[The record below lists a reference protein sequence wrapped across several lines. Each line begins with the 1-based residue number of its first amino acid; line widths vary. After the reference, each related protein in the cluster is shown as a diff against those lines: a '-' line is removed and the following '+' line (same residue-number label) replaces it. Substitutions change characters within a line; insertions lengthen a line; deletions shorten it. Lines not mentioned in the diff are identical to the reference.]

1 MFGTTKAWPLGAGLL
16 LGTVLLLGLTQAA
29 VAAEQPSNGG
39 LLASGAGFAKAD
51 GSPRVKALQ
60 RHLRKAGERPGPID
74 GRFGPRTERA
84 VRHAQ
89 RRFGVSVDGVVGPRT
104 RAALAARLEAVRS
117 RTASRSPE
125 VAVDRRR
132 VAAERPSG
140 QPAATAVKPEPSNG
154 GEQPWILIALGAAG
168 LALGA
173 ALLARWAVAFARG
186 RRPTPAIVP
195 LGRGLELAGESENPE
210 IGPFSG
216 TAYAVEIPEL
226 RDKEKRA
233 KGSRF
238 YVLDPKRKL
247 PFWVRY
253 AEVHTPLPPALQA
266 HPEPWELQGALRP
279 GAAVLGYVT
288 VPTTY
293 PERHAEL
300 FSQIE
305 LIERLCKRRGFRLI
319 GVVRD
324 ENPGEQ
330 DTLER
335 PGIIYALEQFAAD
348 RASGLVVSD
357 VARLGQ
363 SRAEIDE
370 LLGRLSGR
378 GVSLLTLDPE
388 LDTSTAAGE
397 QAVRTIAAVGSR
409 PRPVPSTGRKRRTRV
424 RGNGNGNGS
433 GNGAAVRRQAEAE
446 PAGAVDSGR

>member
-1 MFGTTKAWPLGAGLL
+1 MFGTTRAWPTGAGLL
-16 LGTVLLLGLTQAA
+16 LGMVLLLGIPQAA
-29 VAAEQPSNGG
+29 LAAEQPTRG
-39 LLASGAGFAKAD
+39 LLASGAGFAKPD
-51 GSPRVKALQ
+51 GSQRVKVLQ
-60 RHLRKAGERPGPID
+60 RRLRAVGERPGPID

-84 VRHAQ
+84 VRRAQ
-89 RRFGVSVDGVVGPRT
+89 RHWHVKADGVVGPRT
-104 RAALAARLEAVRS
+104 RSALAARLSEVRS
-117 RTASRSPE
+117 RTDTPVPA
-125 VAVDRRR
+125 AR
-132 VAAERPSG
+132 VKRPTDT
-140 QPAATAVKPEPSNG
+140 PAATPVVASPA
-154 GEQPWILIALGAAG
+154 GEEGRPWILIALVAAG
-168 LALGA
+168 LGLGA
-173 ALLARWAVAFARG
+173 ALLVRYGVTVM
-186 RRPTPAIVP
+186 RRRHPAPAIVP
-195 LGRGLELAGESENPE
+195 LGRGLELAGESEDPG
-210 IGPFSG
+210 IGRFSG

-238 YVLDPKRKL
+238 YVLDPSRKL

-253 AEVHTPLPPALQA
+253 AEVQTPLPPALQA

-300 FSQIE
+300 FAQIE

-330 DTLER
+330 ETLER

-348 RASGLVVSD
+348 RATGLVVSD
-357 VARLGQ
+357 VARLGR
-363 SRAEIDE
+363 SRAEIDD

-388 LDTSTAAGE
+388 IDTSTAAGE
-397 QAVRTIAAVGSR
+397 EAVRTIAAVGSR
-409 PRPVPSTGRKRRTRV
+409 PRPATNGGRQRRIRV

-433 GNGAAVRRQAEAE
+433 AVRRQGDVGA
-446 PAGAVDSGR
+446 AGAVESGR

>member
-1 MFGTTKAWPLGAGLL
+1 M
-16 LGTVLLLGLTQAA
+16 VLLLGIAPAA
-29 VAAEQPSNGG
+29 LAAEQRRTDGP
-39 LLASGAGFAKAD
+39 LARGAGFAKSE
-51 GSPRVKALQ
+51 GSPRVKVLQ
-60 RHLRKAGERPGPID
+60 RRLRAVGARPGPAD
-74 GRFGPRTERA
+74 GRFGPLTERA
-84 VRHAQ
+84 VRRVQ
-89 RRFGVSVDGVVGPRT
+89 RRVGLPVDGVVGPRT
-104 RAALAARLEAVRS
+104 RAAVAARLAAVRP
-117 RTASRSPE
+117 RTATRSTAGNDRRAASKPPAGASA
-125 VAVDRRR
+125 VAVTK
-132 VAAERPSG
+132 S
-140 QPAATAVKPEPSNG
+140 EPG
-154 GEQPWILIALGAAG
+154 DDGYPWILIALGAAG
-168 LALGA
+168 LGLGA
-173 ALLARWAVAFARG
+173 ALLIRRGVAVVRG
-186 RRPTPAIVP
+186 RRLSPAIVP
-195 LGRGLELAGESENPE
+195 LGRGLELAGESEDPK
-210 IGPFSG
+210 IGRFSG

-233 KGSRF
+233 RGSRF
-238 YVLDPKRKL
+238 YVLDPTRRL

-253 AEVHTPLPPALQA
+253 GEVHTPLPPALQA

-300 FSQIE
+300 FAQIE

-330 DTLER
+330 GTLER

-388 LDTSTAAGE
+388 LDTSTAAGQE
-397 QAVRTIAAVGSR
+397 AVRTIAAVGSR
-409 PRPVPSTGRKRRTRV
+409 PRQAPIGARKRRPRV
-424 RGNGNGNGS
+424 RGNGS
-433 GNGAAVRRQAEAE
+433 GGATRRQGEAE

>member
-1 MFGTTKAWPLGAGLL
+1 MFGTTRAWPTGAGLL
-16 LGTVLLLGLTQAA
+16 LGMVLLLGIPQAA
-29 VAAEQPSNGG
+29 FAAEQPARGD
-39 LLASGAGFAKAD
+39 LLARGAGYAKPE
-51 GSPRVKALQ
+51 GSARVKVLQ
-60 RHLRKAGERPGPID
+60 RRLRVAGERPGPID

-84 VRHAQ
+84 VRRAQ
-89 RRFGVSVDGVVGPRT
+89 RHWHVKADGVVGPRT
-104 RAALAARLEAVRS
+104 RSALAARLAAVRT
-117 RTASRSPE
+117 RTDAP
-125 VAVDRRR
+125 APAAR
-132 VAAERPSG
+132 VKRPTDAPAAPPAT
-140 QPAATAVKPEPSNG
+140 PAATSPAGDEG
-154 GEQPWILIALGAAG
+154 RPWILIALAAAG
-168 LALGA
+168 VGLGA
-173 ALLARWAVAFARG
+173 ALLARRG
-186 RRPTPAIVP
+186 LMVMRRRHLAPAIVP
-195 LGRGLELAGESENPE
+195 LGRGLELAGESEDPG
-210 IGPFSG
+210 IGSFSG

-238 YVLDPKRKL
+238 YVLDPSRKL

-253 AEVHTPLPPALQA
+253 SEVHTPLPPALQA

-300 FSQIE
+300 FAQIE

-330 DTLER
+330 ETLER

-357 VARLGQ
+357 VTRLGR
-363 SRAEIDE
+363 SRAEIDD

-397 QAVRTIAAVGSR
+397 EAVRTIAAVGSR
-409 PRPVPSTGRKRRTRV
+409 PRPATNGGRPRRTRV
-424 RGNGNGNGS
+424 RGNGNGS
-433 GNGAAVRRQAEAE
+433 AVRRQGDVGT
-446 PAGAVDSGR
+446 AGAVESGR

>member
-1 MFGTTKAWPLGAGLL
+1 MFGTTRAWPTGAGLL
-16 LGTVLLLGLTQAA
+16 LGMVLLLGVPQAA
-29 VAAEQPSNGG
+29 LAAEQHTHGG
-39 LLASGAGFAKAD
+39 LLARGAGFAKAD
-51 GSPRVKALQ
+51 GSPRVKLLQ
-60 RHLRKAGERPGPID
+60 RRLRVAGERPGPID

-84 VRHAQ
+84 VRRAQ
-89 RRFGVSVDGVVGPRT
+89 RHWHVKADGVVGPRT
-104 RAALAARLEAVRS
+104 RSALAARLAAVRG
-117 RTASRSPE
+117 RTDAP
-125 VAVDRRR
+125 APAAR
-132 VAAERPSG
+132 VNRPAEA
-140 QPAATAVKPEPSNG
+140 PAATPVASSPA
-154 GEQPWILIALGAAG
+154 GEEGRPWILIGLVAAG
-168 LALGA
+168 LGLGA
-173 ALLARWAVAFARG
+173 ALLVRYGVTLM
-186 RRPTPAIVP
+186 RRRHPAPAIVP
-195 LGRGLELAGESENPE
+195 LGRGLELAGESEDPG

-238 YVLDPKRKL
+238 YVLDPTRKL

-300 FSQIE
+300 FAQIE

-330 DTLER
+330 ETLER

-357 VARLGQ
+357 VARLGR
-363 SRAEIDE
+363 SRSEIDD

-397 QAVRTIAAVGSR
+397 EAVRTIAAVGSR
-409 PRPVPSTGRKRRTRV
+409 PRPATNGGRQRRLRV
-424 RGNGNGNGS
+424 RGNGNGNG
-433 GNGAAVRRQAEAE
+433 VRRQGDVGA
-446 PAGAVDSGR
+446 AGAVESGT

>member
-1 MFGTTKAWPLGAGLL
+1 MSGTTRVWPVGAGLL
-16 LGTVLLLGLTQAA
+16 LGMVLLFGLTQAA
-29 VAAEQPSNGG
+29 QAAEQPGTG
-39 LLASGAGFAKAD
+39 TVLAPGAGFAKTD
-51 GSPRVKALQ
+51 GSPRVKVLQ
-60 RHLRKAGERPGPID
+60 RRLRAIGARPGPAD
-74 GRFGPRTERA
+74 GRFGPLTERA
-84 VRHAQ
+84 VRRAQ
-89 RRFGVSVDGVVGPRT
+89 RRSGVKVDGVVGPRT
-104 RAALAARLEAVRS
+104 RRVLAARLATVRS
-117 RTASRSPE
+117 RTVSGSA
-125 VAVDRRR
+125 AGVDRRR
-132 VAAERPSG
+132 VAPDRPAGS
-140 QPAATAVKPEPSNG
+140 PAAAVTKPAPG
-154 GEQPWILIALGAAG
+154 DDGRPWILIALGAAG
-168 LALGA
+168 LGLGA
-173 ALLARWAVAFARG
+173 ALLIRRGVAVLRG
-186 RRPTPAIVP
+186 RRLGPAIVP
-195 LGRGLELAGESENPE
+195 LGRGLELAGESEDPK
-210 IGPFSG
+210 IGRFSG

-233 KGSRF
+233 RGSRF

-253 AEVHTPLPPALQA
+253 GEVHTPLPPALQT

-300 FSQIE
+300 FAQIE

-330 DTLER
+330 GTLER

-388 LDTSTAAGE
+388 LDTSTAAGQE
-397 QAVRTIAAVGSR
+397 AVRTIAAVGSR
-409 PRPVPSTGRKRRTRV
+409 PRPVPSGARKRGGRV
-424 RGNGNGNGS
+424 RGDGNGS
-433 GNGAAVRRQAEAE
+433 ATRRQGEVE
-446 PAGAVDSGR
+446 PAGAVESGR